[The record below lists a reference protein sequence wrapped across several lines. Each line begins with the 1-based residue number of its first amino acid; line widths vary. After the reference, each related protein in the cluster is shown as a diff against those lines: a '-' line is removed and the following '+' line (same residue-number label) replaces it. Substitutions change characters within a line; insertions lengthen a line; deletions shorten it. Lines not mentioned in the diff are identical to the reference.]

1 MSAKRVCALIL
12 FLAAAMPAAAQPPAA
27 PPPPPNPPMTSP
39 PMGPSPKATV
49 KDGKTL
55 YQRIG
60 GYDAIAKT
68 VDAFLPNLI
77 AALPKLGT
85 MATGLADASKVRNRQ
100 MIVDQICMLTGGP
113 CIFVGRPNDVTHQGL
128 QITQEDWDK
137 SQGALAKTLDPGAAT
152 TRLDAWR
159 ELAVGWVFERAGDAR
174 AVERYAHAVELD
186 PD

>member
-1 MSAKRVCALIL
+1 MSAKRVCVLIL
-12 FLAAAMPAAAQPPAA
+12 FLAVAVPAAAQPPG

-77 AALPKLGT
+77 AVLPKLGT

-100 MIVDQICMLTGGP
+100 MIVDQICMLAGGP

-128 QITQEDWDK
+128 GITQEDWDK
-137 SQGALAKTLDPGAAT
+137 SQKALGITLDELKVKDPDKAE
-152 TRLDAWR
+152 L
-159 ELAVGWVFERAGDAR
+159 LAVIDGLKVDIIQKGKPATPPSGK
-174 AVERYAHAVELD
+174 
-186 PD
+186 

>member
-1 MSAKRVCALIL
+1 MSVKRVCVLVV
-12 FLAAAMPAAAQPPAA
+12 FLAAAASAAAQPPA
-27 PPPPPNPPMTSP
+27 PPNPPMTSP
-39 PMGPSPKATV
+39 PMGPSPKATIR
-49 KDGKTL
+49 DGKTL

-128 QITQEDWDK
+128 GITQEDWDK
-137 SQGALAKTLDPGAAT
+137 SQGALAKTLDEMG
-152 TRLDAWR
+152 
-159 ELAVGWVFERAGDAR
+159 VK
-174 AVERYAHAVELD
+174 D
-186 PD
+186 PDKSELIAVIDGLKGDIIQKPAPAGRGTPSGRGRGGI

>member
-1 MSAKRVCALIL
+1 HACTAPAHAGAWRAGVSKPNVTKEMIMLVKRVCAFVL
-12 FLAAAMPAAAQPPAA
+12 FLAAGMPAAAQPPAG
-27 PPPPPNPPMTSP
+27 PPPPPNPPMTAP
-39 PMGPSPKATV
+39 PMGPSPKATI

-77 AALPKLGT
+77 AELPKLGT

-100 MIVDQICMLTGGP
+100 MIVDQICMLAGGP

-128 QITQEDWDK
+128 GIT
-137 SQGALAKTLDPGAAT
+137 
-152 TRLDAWR
+152 
-159 ELAVGWVFERAGDAR
+159 
-174 AVERYAHAVELD
+174 
-186 PD
+186 

>member
-1 MSAKRVCALIL
+1 MGLKSVCAFLL
-12 FLAAAMPAAAQPPAA
+12 FLLFGTLTVPAAAQPPAA

-39 PMGPSPKATV
+39 PMGPSPKATMR
-49 KDGKTL
+49 DGKTL

-85 MATGLADASKVRNRQ
+85 MATGLSDASKVRNRQ

-137 SQGALAKTLDPGAAT
+137 SQGALAKTLDQMG
-152 TRLDAWR
+152 
-159 ELAVGWVFERAGDAR
+159 VK
-174 AVERYAHAVELD
+174 D
-186 PD
+186 PDKSELIAVIDSLKGDIIQKPAPAGRGRSGQ

>member
-1 MSAKRVCALIL
+1 MALRGL
-12 FLAAAMPAAAQPPAA
+12 NALLLVGVLAIPLAAQPPPG

-49 KDGKTL
+49 RDGKTL

-68 VDAFLPNLI
+68 VDSFLPNLI

-85 MATGLADASKVRNRQ
+85 MATGLSDASKVRNRQ

-128 QITQEDWDK
+128 DITQEDWDK
-137 SQGALAKTLDPGAAT
+137 SQGALGKTLDQLG
-152 TRLDAWR
+152 
-159 ELAVGWVFERAGDAR
+159 VK
-174 AVERYAHAVELD
+174 D
-186 PD
+186 PDKSELIAVIDTLKGDIIQKARPGTPPSKY

>member
-1 MSAKRVCALIL
+1 MRLKTVCALLL
-12 FLAAAMPAAAQPPAA
+12 FAAVAVPAVAQPPAG

-39 PMGPSPKATV
+39 PMGPSPKATIR
-49 KDGKTL
+49 DGKTL

-77 AALPKLGT
+77 VLLPKLGT

-100 MIVDQICMLTGGP
+100 MIIDQVCMLTGGP

-128 QITQEDWDK
+128 GITQDDWNK
-137 SQGALAKTLDPGAAT
+137 SQEAMAKTLDQMGLKDPDKSE
-152 TRLDAWR
+152 L
-159 ELAVGWVFERAGDAR
+159 LAVIDSLKGDIIQKPAPAGR
-174 AVERYAHAVELD
+174 GRSGQ
-186 PD
+186 